1 MCQKV
6 TILAERD
13 MKVYLVEDEEILK
26 TKLVSYLEQLEL
38 ICYSFTNI
46 DQSRSHLNKQK
57 EPIDLFILD
66 HRLPDGLGID
76 LAKEIKELQP
86 NSTILL
92 MTAHSET
99 SLAINALNLGIDYY
113 LEKPFKKDLF
123 ISTVKDLLDK
133 QKQKVKIEELHIQF
147 SIKDSSK
154 EKLTIQ
160 FDLSNREIE
169 VIEHLFLYDKN
180 ELIAKKLFISVG
192 TVKNHL
198 STIYQKTFVANKRE
212 LKELIQ
218 KLNLEN

>member
-6 TILAERD
+6 TILAEKE

-26 TKLVSYLEQLEL
+26 TKLISYLEQLEL
-38 ICYSFTNI
+38 ECNSFTKIEQCRASFSN
-46 DQSRSHLNKQK
+46 QK
-57 EPIDLFILD
+57 ESIDLFILD

-76 LAKEIKELQP
+76 LAKEIKQWQP

-113 LEKPFKKDLF
+113 LEKPFKKELF

-133 QKQKVKIEELHIQF
+133 QKQKDKIEEMHIQF
-147 SIKDSSK
+147 SIKENSK
-154 EKLTIQ
+154 QKLMNQ
-160 FDLSNREIE
+160 FDLTKREIE
-169 VIEHLFLYDKN
+169 VIENLFLYDKN
-180 ELIAKKLFISVG
+180 ELIAKKLFISSG

-198 STIYQKTFVANKRE
+198 STIYQKTFVANKRD

-218 KLNLEN
+218 KLNCNN

>member
-1 MCQKV
+1 
-6 TILAERD
+6 

-38 ICYSFTNI
+38 DCYSFTNI
-46 DQSRSHLNKQK
+46 DQCRDQLNKQN

-76 LAKEIKELQP
+76 LAKEIKEWQP
-86 NSTILL
+86 TSTILL
-92 MTAHSET
+92 ITAHSET

-123 ISTVKDLLDK
+123 LSTVKDLLDK
-133 QKQKVKIEELHIQF
+133 QRQKDKVEELHIQF
-147 SIKDSSK
+147 SIKERSK
-154 EKLTIQ
+154 SKLIDQ